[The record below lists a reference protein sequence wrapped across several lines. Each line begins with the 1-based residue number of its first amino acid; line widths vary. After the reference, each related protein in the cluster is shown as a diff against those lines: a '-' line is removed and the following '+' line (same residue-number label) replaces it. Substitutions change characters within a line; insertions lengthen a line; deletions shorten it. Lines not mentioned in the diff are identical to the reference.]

1 MRNRNDQL
9 LDIQVFCF
17 VVFPSSFFPW
27 SHSLSVHLPRT
38 PWPAPTEARPS
49 HCRYEASR
57 IDAQRHGPGW
67 LRAILVVPAT
77 TLAALGVGSGST
89 RKLEGIGGCVAS
101 GVAPKYVQQADGG
114 AFKRLPPSSFG
125 FNSWQTR
132 GKSRSSLAQPAQ
144 RNLGSCV
151 SSPYAARCSRGSCI
165 MCCMMLCLCL
175 PLGMRLEPQNNRQ
188 VT

>member
-114 AFKRLPPSSFG
+114 AFKRLQASGSTAGRRVEKVEAAWPS
-125 FNSWQTR
+125 R
-132 GKSRSSLAQPAQ
+132 RSAILEA
-144 RNLGSCV
+144 V
-151 SSPYAARCSRGSCI
+151 SAHHTLPGAVGAAA
-165 MCCMMLCLCL
+165 
-175 PLGMRLEPQNNRQ
+175 
-188 VT
+188 